1 MDTNETNS
9 EAETNGPDLQLE
21 YTPDNQLIEVT
32 ETEAEQEKELV
43 TSYIESWVGHFGSS
57 KDRKL
62 GHFGS
67 SKDRKQGKR
76 DLCFSEGL
84 GDVVEQVSYCL
95 EALPVLAETMTAEAW
110 QGGIGDGLCIIAA
123 LISEAANMT
132 IQALDQER
140 KLAARENRELRKDL
154 ERAQSHS
161 E

>member
-43 TSYIESWVGHFGSS
+43 TSYIESWV
-57 KDRKL
+57 